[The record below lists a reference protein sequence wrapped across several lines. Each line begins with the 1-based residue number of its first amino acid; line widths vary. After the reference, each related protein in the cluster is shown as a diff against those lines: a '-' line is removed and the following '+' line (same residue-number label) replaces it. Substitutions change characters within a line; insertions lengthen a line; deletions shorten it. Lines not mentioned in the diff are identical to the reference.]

1 MSTMDVIGKYKVI
14 KKLGEGATSAVYLAE
29 DPFTA
34 RKVAIKLMFPSALKD
49 SADGAHYRQ
58 MFLNEA
64 ALAGK
69 MDHPHIVGIQDAVVA
84 DDMSYIVMEYVEGG
98 TLEKYVSPD
107 NLLGPQVVAEIIF
120 KAIRALD
127 FASSQGLIHRDIKPG
142 NILHKSGTD
151 IKIGDFGAAV
161 KTSANANAPVVGSP
175 LYMAPEV
182 IAGGESSMQS
192 DIYALGMVMYMLLA
206 GRPPY
211 EATSHESLAYQILN
225 HDPEPPSRFREGIS
239 APMEDIVKQAIA
251 KDTKRRYQ
259 NWEEFG
265 RDLSEIWKSEHTP
278 QKDRG
283 EVSDTER
290 FGFLKQLSFF
300 RNFPENEL
308 WEVVRISKWR
318 AFAPNTTLIKEGD
331 EGDSFFI
338 IAEGT
343 VRITR
348 SQKLLNILSAGDCV
362 GEMSY
367 LATRSGPRSA
377 TVTTASPSVLMKIP
391 AAELNAASESCRALF
406 DRKFLATLVER
417 LETANQRLTVT

>member
-1 MSTMDVIGKYKVI
+1 MDAIGKYRVI

-29 DPFTA
+29 DSFTS
-34 RKVAIKLMFPSALKD
+34 RHVAIKLMFPDALKD

-64 ALAGK
+64 GLAGK
-69 MDHPHIVGIQDAVVA
+69 IDHPHIVGIQDAVVA

-98 TLEKYVSPD
+98 TLEKYVRLE
-107 NLLGPQVVAEIIF
+107 NRLEPQVVAEIIF
-120 KAIRALD
+120 KCIRALD
-127 FASSQGLIHRDIKPG
+127 FAYSLGLIHRDIKPG

-161 KTSANANAPVVGSP
+161 NTAANAGAPVVGSP

-182 IAGGESSMQS
+182 LSGEKSSMQS

-206 GRPPY
+206 SRAPY

-239 APMEDIVKQAIA
+239 AAMEDIVKQAIA
-251 KDTKRRYQ
+251 KDVTRRYQ
-259 NWEEFG
+259 TWEAFG
-265 RDLSEIWKSEHTP
+265 RDLSELWQTEHSP
-278 QKDRG
+278 QKEHG

-290 FGFLKQLSFF
+290 FGFLKKLSFF
-300 RNFPENEL
+300 KNFPENEL

-318 AFAPNTTLIKEGD
+318 AFAANTTLIKEGD

-348 SQKLLNILSAGDCV
+348 SQKLLNILAAGDCV

-367 LATRSGPRSA
+367 LATRAGPRSA
-377 TVTTASPSVLMKIP
+377 TVTTASDAVLMKIP
-391 AAELNAASESCRALF
+391 AADLSEASQSCRALF

>member
-1 MSTMDVIGKYKVI
+1 MQSIGKYKVI
-14 KKLGEGATSAVYLAE
+14 GKLGEGATSAVYHAR
-29 DPFTA
+29 DPFTS
-34 RKVAIKLMFPSALKD
+34 RDVAIKVMFPQALKD

-69 MDHPHIVGIQDAVVA
+69 IEHPHIVGIYDAVVA
-84 DDMSYIVMEYVEGG
+84 DDMSYIVMEFVEGG
-98 TLEKYVSPD
+98 TLEKYVAPD
-107 NLLGPQVVAEIIF
+107 KLLPQESVAEISF

-127 FASSQGLIHRDIKPG
+127 FAHSQGLIHRDIKPG

-161 KTSANANAPVVGSP
+161 RTNAGGNTPMVGSP
-175 LYMAPEV
+175 LYMAPELLR
-182 IAGGESSMQS
+182 GEAATAQS

-211 EATSHESLAYQILN
+211 EASSQESLTYQILN
-225 HDPEPPSRFREGIS
+225 HDPEPPSAFRQGIS

-251 KDTKRRYQ
+251 KDPARRFKT
-259 NWEEFG
+259 WDEFG
-265 RDLSEIWKSEHTP
+265 RELSELWKTEHTP
-278 QKDRG
+278 QQKRG

-290 FGFLKQLSFF
+290 FGFLKKLSFF
-300 RNFPENEL
+300 HQFPENEL

-318 AFAPNTTLIKEGD
+318 AFPPNSVLIKEGD

-338 IAEGT
+338 IVEGS
-343 VRITR
+343 VKVTR
-348 SQKLLNILSAGDCV
+348 TGKVLNVVSAGDCV

-367 LATRSGPRSA
+367 LATRAGPRSA
-377 TVTTASPSVLMKIP
+377 TVTTASDCVVMKIP
-391 AAELNAASESCRALF
+391 AAELNNASMSCRSLF
-406 DRKFLATLVER
+406 DRKFLSTLVER
-417 LETANQRLTVT
+417 LDTANQRLTVS

>member
-1 MSTMDVIGKYKVI
+1 MEVIGKYKVI
-14 KKLGEGATSAVYLAE
+14 AKLGEGATSTVYRGR
-29 DPFTA
+29 DPFTG
-34 RKVAIKLMFPSALKD
+34 RDVAIKLMFPQALKD

-64 ALAGK
+64 GLAGK
-69 MDHPHIVGIQDAVVA
+69 IDHPHIVGIYDAVVA

-98 TLEKYVSPD
+98 TLEKYVVPE
-107 NLLGPQVVAEIIF
+107 NLLEPQVVAEIIF

-161 KTSANANAPVVGSP
+161 ATSANSGEAVVGSP

-182 IAGGESSMQS
+182 IAGGDSSMQS

-225 HDPEPPSRFREGIS
+225 HEPEPPSRFREGIS
-239 APMEDIVKQAIA
+239 APMEDIVKQAIN
-251 KDTKRRYQ
+251 KDVKRRYQ
-259 NWEEFG
+259 TWEEFG
-265 RDLSEIWKSEHTP
+265 RDLSELWRSAHTP
-278 QKDRG
+278 QKQQG

-290 FGFLKQLSFF
+290 FGFLKKLSFF
-300 RNFPENEL
+300 RDFPENEL

-338 IAEGT
+338 IAEGN
-343 VRITR
+343 VRVTR

-367 LATRSGPRSA
+367 LATRAGPRSA
-377 TVTTASPSVLMKIP
+377 TVTTASSSVLMKIP
-391 AAELNAASESCRALF
+391 AADLNAASDSCRALF
-406 DRKFLATLVER
+406 DRKFLGTLVER